1 MTLHIRN
8 MVCPRCI
15 RAVRE
20 ALEQSGLEVESVRLG
35 EAEIIGGLS
44 DELKSRLMAELENL
58 GFELLEDRRSR
69 IIEGAKNCIVRLVR
83 SEEVVPDANLS
94 DYLSGKLGLDYKY
107 LSALFSET
115 EGRTIEKFFIA
126 QKIERVKELLVYDEL
141 TLSEIAFRLGYSSV
155 AHLSAQF
162 KRTTGLTPSLYKHMG
177 DKRRRSLDEL

>member
-20 ALEQSGLEVESVRLG
+20 ALEQSGLEVKSVCLG
-35 EAEIIGGLS
+35 EAEVSG
-44 DELKSRLMAELENL
+44 EPTEEQKSRLADVLQAL
-58 GFELLEDRRSR
+58 GFELLEDRKSR
-69 IIEGAKNCIVRLVR
+69 IIEGIKNCIVRLVR
-83 SEEVVPDANLS
+83 SEEVVPDTNLS
-94 DYLSGKLGLDYKY
+94 DYLSEKLGLDYRY
-107 LSALFSET
+107 LSTLFSET
-115 EGRTIEKFFIA
+115 EGRTVEKFFIA

-162 KRTTGLTPSLYKHMG
+162 KRMTGLTPSLYKRMG
-177 DKRRRSLDEL
+177 DKKRRSLDDL